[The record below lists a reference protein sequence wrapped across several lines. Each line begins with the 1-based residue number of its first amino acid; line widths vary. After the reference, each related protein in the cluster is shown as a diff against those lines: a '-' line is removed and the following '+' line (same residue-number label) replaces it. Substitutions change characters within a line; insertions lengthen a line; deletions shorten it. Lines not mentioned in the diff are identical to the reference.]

1 MKSHITRVGSLAW
14 NHHILT
20 SGSRSGI
27 IHHHDV
33 RVADHHVG
41 TLKIHEQEVCGLKWS
56 HDGRYLASGANDN
69 QGCYYYYYYYKNIY
83 FIYIFIYLLIISF
96 YLGFKYVT

>member
-1 MKSHITRVGSLAW
+1 MTRVGSLAW

-20 SGSRSGI
+20 SGSRSGV

-33 RVADHHVG
+33 RVQSHHVA
-41 TLKIHEQEVCGLKWS
+41 TLKLHEQEVCGLKWS

-69 QGCYYYYYYYKNIY
+69 QGIVVLILIFK
-83 FIYIFIYLLIISF
+83 FIYIFSLI
-96 YLGFKYVT
+96 